1 MPYNIQISL
10 QKLLIGL
17 IVVIVPLSVVGLYL
31 TANADSS
38 LRQTVGMHFR
48 TIAQYNAVAASRF
61 MRDRII
67 DVRTIAREPD
77 VIEAVSA
84 ANRQY
89 GGISE
94 ETIAARI
101 QKIEEQWDM
110 PNADSVVKEMLSS
123 RASRWLQQQH
133 SLNPRLLKIIV
144 ADENGAAVAATG
156 KPIHYVETNQE
167 RWQAVYAAG
176 KGAVN
181 VTDVRYDANTQSDYV
196 QIAVP
201 VLEEDTGRFVGAVS
215 ALVDVSGLFSAYE
228 QQQLGPSGRILLVNG
243 SGIIVSAPNVTPDL
257 RLKSE
262 EFTAVHDVLGTI
274 AGQQAGYV
282 TADLSSGKRIVGFAD
297 TGLKRSISN
306 LDWLVVVSQ
315 GERETLAPVRGL
327 VHFAFLMVMLSLLML
342 IMLAAHFWTH
352 REQRFAD
359 LEVGE
364 AQKPSQ
370 KKASA

>member
-48 TIAQYNAVAASRF
+48 TIAQSEALAASRF

-67 DVRTIAREPD
+67 DVSTIARDPD
-77 VIEAVSA
+77 IIEAVRA
-84 ANRQY
+84 ANRRY

-94 ETIAARI
+94 ETLAARI
-101 QKIEEQWDM
+101 QEIERQWDTST
-110 PNADSVVKEMLSS
+110 ADSLVKEMMSS

-156 KPIHYVETNQE
+156 KPMHYVETNQE
-167 RWQAVYAAG
+167 RWQAVYASG

-181 VTDVRYDANTQSDYV
+181 VTDVRYDASTQSDYI

-201 VLEEDTGRFVGAVS
+201 VLEEETRRFVGAVG
-215 ALVDVSGLFSAYE
+215 ALVDVSGLFSPYY
-228 QQQLGPSGRILLVNG
+228 QQQLGPTGRILLVNG
-243 SGIIVSAPNVTPDL
+243 SGIIVKAPNVTPDL
-257 RLKSE
+257 KLKSE
-262 EFTAVHDVLGTI
+262 EFAAVNGLLGTI
-274 AGQQAGYV
+274 EGRQAGYV
-282 TADLSSGKRIVGFAD
+282 TADFSS
-297 TGLKRSISN
+297 
-306 LDWLVVVSQ
+306 
-315 GERETLAPVRGL
+315 
-327 VHFAFLMVMLSLLML
+327 
-342 IMLAAHFWTH
+342 
-352 REQRFAD
+352 
-359 LEVGE
+359 
-364 AQKPSQ
+364 
-370 KKASA
+370 